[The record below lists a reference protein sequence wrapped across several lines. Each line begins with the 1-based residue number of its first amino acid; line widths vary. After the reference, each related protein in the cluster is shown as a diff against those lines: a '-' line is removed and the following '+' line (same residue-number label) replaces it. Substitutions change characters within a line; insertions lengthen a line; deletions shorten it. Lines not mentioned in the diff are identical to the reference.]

1 MLRHVTVSGVRA
13 TRASNST
20 SLSPGSS
27 GLAGRTT
34 TTSTRPARSTAQVRA
49 FWDHSHRRYR
59 HTEEWERKRT
69 ERYRRLYQL
78 KMRRAGQPPPPKHP
92 SVMFNQHIPWW
103 IPGWGWGRF
112 KSGFSESE
120 SGSGA
125 GRNPHKVFWES
136 NPHKSFWE
144 TESAR
149 AKERMEQFRREIDAD
164 PHAALFGSRLVR
176 PGAPGTYDNWFT
188 DLCRTFLGLGST
200 AESKPVDTTASS
212 RTSPPPPPPPPRTG
226 DERMSDSEGSSGVN
240 AFTESARVAEKNDM
254 EFDPII
260 GRMVPKSKQ
269 SSDVIE
275 ENEQA
280 EDTARRKPQR
290 NGSRSHTGKAGF
302 LSSVDS
308 PPRRSEPQESLKDL
322 NASHGALYG
331 DHQEPRDFK
340 QTRVHKSR
348 GPLDTT
354 AREQRPDA
362 TTQSIGPEASP
373 PRENVASSGLDAKD
387 TGKDTQEPQRQTESN
402 GYLNSAPNSEAL
414 GGAPHSTT
422 NIYQAPKSFV
432 IDDSPDHLEPMLK
445 ERQEDLD
452 ILTANDIR
460 ASYEGKHFEGDL
472 ESRKQAR
479 KHMEDSFDSY
489 VDPASE
495 VDHQSLRQKYQR
507 TEETGPAREASSGA
521 SSDELSQPEAST
533 EQILGEQNV
542 SDNTSPDTYL
552 VLAYDP
558 STRRIQEAETS
569 SSLHST
575 DGALHPTKVLRR
587 LHHPAKFLPYFAQ
600 MHHGGYEIV
609 SGGGDILVF
618 RKTREAGEYGSAQ
631 FQDDLQRPNPYV
643 RHDEDLYEPAPSTE
657 SASTTPPAHDTA
669 SDDAPDD
676 APSAFDKD
684 TPESTEPPKAR
695 SRFGSALRRMF
706 ISGAATAA
714 TCYAIGVVV
723 EFLRTGGEDGR
734 GFDAFTEFESERRQ
748 RERSS

>member
-1 MLRHVTVSGVRA
+1 M
-13 TRASNST
+13 

-27 GLAGRTT
+27 GLAGRTTT

-59 HTEEWERKRT
+59 HTEDWERKRT

-78 KMRRAGQPPPPKHP
+78 KMRKQPPKHP
-92 SVMFNQHIPWW
+92 SVMFNQHVPWW
-103 IPGWGWGRF
+103 TPGWGWGRF
-112 KSGFSESE
+112 RSGFSESE

-149 AKERMEQFRREIDAD
+149 AKERMDQFRREIDAD

-212 RTSPPPPPPPPRTG
+212 RTSPPPPPPRTG
-226 DERMSDSEGSSGVN
+226 DARMSDSEGPSGVT
-240 AFTESARVAEKNDM
+240 AYTESARVDEKNDL
-254 EFDPII
+254 EFDPIS

-269 SSDVIE
+269 SSDVIDG
-275 ENEQA
+275 NEQV
-280 EDTARRKPQR
+280 EDTARGKSQHKGP
-290 NGSRSHTGKAGF
+290 RSDLGKAGF
-302 LSSVDS
+302 LSSVES
-308 PPRRSEPQESLKDL
+308 SPRRSEPQESLENSD
-322 NASHGALYG
+322 AGHGALYG
-331 DHQEPRDFK
+331 GHQKPRNSK
-340 QTRVHKSR
+340 QTQEHKSR
-348 GPLDTT
+348 EPLDTT

-362 TTQSIGPEASP
+362 TTQSISPDAGPS
-373 PRENVASSGLDAKD
+373 RDNLASSSPDAED

-402 GYLNSAPNSEAL
+402 GFLDSARNSEAL

-422 NIYQAPKSFV
+422 NINQAPKSFV
-432 IDDSPDHLEPMLK
+432 IEDSPDHLEPMLREK
-445 ERQEDLD
+445 QEDLD
-452 ILTANDIR
+452 ILTASDIR
-460 ASYEGKHFEGDL
+460 ASYEGKHFEEDL
-472 ESRKQAR
+472 ETRKQAR
-479 KHMEDSFDSY
+479 KHMEDTFDSY

-495 VDHQSLRQKYQR
+495 IDPQSLRQKYQQ
-507 TEETGPAREASSGA
+507 TEETLVPRESSSGA
-521 SSDELSQPEAST
+521 SSDDLRRPEAST
-533 EQILGEQNV
+533 EQTLGEQTAR
-542 SDNTSPDTYL
+542 NTTPDTYL

-558 STRRIQEAETS
+558 STRQIKEAETS

-618 RKTREAGEYGSAQ
+618 RKTREAGEYGSAE

-643 RHDEDLYEPAPSTE
+643 RHDEDLYEPAPPTE
-657 SASTTPPAHDTA
+657 SSSTIPPALDT
-669 SDDAPDD
+669 APDD
-676 APSAFDKD
+676 APSASDKD
-684 TPESTEPPKAR
+684 TPESREPPKTR

-748 RERSS
+748 RERNS